1 VTARY
6 GVVLTDSMPLS
17 EGFVVLSDGKL
28 VLIEGLI
35 LEDGTT
41 LIDGFMLTDGTLL
54 DEG

>member
-1 VTARY
+1 MTARY

-17 EGFVVLSDGKL
+17 EGFFVLSDGKP
-28 VLIEGLI
+28 LIEGLI

-41 LIDGFMLTDGTLL
+41 LIDGFILTDGTLL